1 MINSRGYA
9 IQHPTIDQ
17 ANLSFLIPYIS
28 KREYILYNP
37 IDIVCQVLY
46 KINMQINKITKGKK
60 MPEKRLTLNTEKRK
74 AIADVFQT
82 HFELNSPKY
91 ELHKKSIADYNEAR
105 TKMKVLAETVV
116 RHHQPQEDVETI
128 GRMISKYN
136 RSGGELY
143 EDNCFYFTA
152 PEKTETDSDGRINKI
167 IDEQHVKFSL
177 GEKFARSY
185 YRDEIK
191 AKGLNPD
198 FHVAIK
204 ENYDKRSPSYYTMES
219 QVNKFT
225 GHETSSNDNK
235 TDVSMKQ
242 EWENDFQ
249 LTTIGTSYCHSRM
262 FAVDQETYEMF
273 KMYNSLREQVIMAHQ
288 QLYEHVNGKM
298 EKLKLGLKSYRYF
311 DQAKDLADKLG
322 VALNEGILNESSSMA
337 LSVYSPTN
345 LADLLTDKVELT
357 REEKIV
363 MARRIMQETQAVN

>member
-1 MINSRGYA
+1 
-9 IQHPTIDQ
+9 
-17 ANLSFLIPYIS
+17 
-28 KREYILYNP
+28 
-37 IDIVCQVLY
+37 
-46 KINMQINKITKGKK
+46 
-60 MPEKRLTLNTEKRK
+60 MPEKRLTLNSEKRK
-74 AIADVFQT
+74 AIADVFQD

-116 RHHQPQEDVETI
+116 RHHQPQEDVDTI
-128 GRMISKYN
+128 RSMIKKYSS
-136 RSGGELY
+136 SGGALY
-143 EDNCFYFTA
+143 DDNCFYFTA
-152 PEKTETDSDGRINKI
+152 PPRNETDDEGKTRELV
-167 IDEQHVKFSL
+167 DEQHVKFDL

-225 GHETSSNDNK
+225 GHENSSNDNK
-235 TDVSMKQ
+235 TTLSLKD
-242 EWENDFQ
+242 EWEKDFQ
-249 LTTIGTSYCHSRM
+249 LTTIGSSYCHSRM
-262 FAVDQETYEMF
+262 FAVDQETFEMF
-273 KMYNSLREQVIMAHQ
+273 KMYNSLREQVIMAHE
-288 QLYEHVNGKM
+288 QLYSHVNGKM
-298 EKLKLGLKSYRYF
+298 DKLKLGLKSYRYF
-311 DQAKDLADKLG
+311 DQAKALADKLG
-322 VALNEGILNESSSMA
+322 IVLNEGILNESSSMA

>member
-1 MINSRGYA
+1 MQNN
-9 IQHPTIDQ
+9 
-17 ANLSFLIPYIS
+17 NL
-28 KREYILYNP
+28 
-37 IDIVCQVLY
+37 
-46 KINMQINKITKGKK
+46 TKGN
-60 MPEKRLTLNTEKRK
+60 MTEKRLTLNTEKRK

-116 RHHQPQEDVETI
+116 RHHQPQEDVDTI
-128 GRMISKYN
+128 RSMIKKYSS
-136 RSGGELY
+136 SGGELY
-143 EDNCFYFTA
+143 NDNCFYFTA
-152 PEKTETDSDGRINKI
+152 PPRNETDSEGKTRELV
-167 IDEQHVKFSL
+167 DEEHVKFEL
-177 GEKFARSY
+177 GDKFARSY

-225 GHETSSNDNK
+225 GHENSSNDNK
-235 TDVSMKQ
+235 TTLSYKD
-242 EWENDFQ
+242 EWEKDFQ
-249 LTTIGTSYCHSRM
+249 LTTIGSSYCHSRM
-262 FAVDQETYEMF
+262 FAVDQETFEMF
-273 KMYNSLREQVIMAHQ
+273 KMYNSLREQVIMAHE
-288 QLYEHVNGKM
+288 QLFEHINGKM
-298 EKLKLGLKSYRYF
+298 DKLKLGLKSYRYF

-345 LADLLTDKVELT
+345 LADLLTDTVEQT
-357 REEKIV
+357 REEKIAIARAV
-363 MARRIMQETQAVN
+363 MQQATVN

>member
-1 MINSRGYA
+1 
-9 IQHPTIDQ
+9 
-17 ANLSFLIPYIS
+17 
-28 KREYILYNP
+28 
-37 IDIVCQVLY
+37 
-46 KINMQINKITKGKK
+46 
-60 MPEKRLTLNTEKRK
+60 MPEKRLTLNSEKRK
-74 AIADVFQT
+74 AIADVFQD

-116 RHHQPQEDVETI
+116 RHHQPQEDVDTI
-128 GRMISKYN
+128 RSMIKKYSS
-136 RSGGELY
+136 SGGALY
-143 EDNCFYFTA
+143 DDNCFYFTA
-152 PEKTETDSDGRINKI
+152 PPRNETDDEGKTRELV
-167 IDEQHVKFSL
+167 DEQHVKFDL

-225 GHETSSNDNK
+225 GHENSSNDNK
-235 TDVSMKQ
+235 TTLSLKD
-242 EWENDFQ
+242 EWEKDFQ
-249 LTTIGTSYCHSRM
+249 LTTIGSSYCHSRM
-262 FAVDQETYEMF
+262 FAVDQETFEMF
-273 KMYNSLREQVIMAHQ
+273 KMYNSLREQVIMAHE
-288 QLYEHVNGKM
+288 QLYSHVNGKM

-311 DQAKDLADKLG
+311 DQAKALADKLG
-322 VALNEGILNESSSMA
+322 IVLNEGILNESSSMA

>member
-1 MINSRGYA
+1 MQNNN
-9 IQHPTIDQ
+9 QP
-17 ANLSFLIPYIS
+17 
-28 KREYILYNP
+28 KE
-37 IDIVCQVLY
+37 
-46 KINMQINKITKGKK
+46 NMT
-60 MPEKRLTLNTEKRK
+60 EKRLTLNTEKRK

-116 RHHQPQEDVETI
+116 RHHQPQEDVDTI
-128 GRMISKYN
+128 RSMIKKYSS
-136 RSGGELY
+136 SGGALY
-143 EDNCFYFTA
+143 DDNCFYFTA
-152 PEKTETDSDGRINKI
+152 PPRNETDSEGHTRELV
-167 IDEQHVKFSL
+167 DEEHVKFSL

-225 GHETSSNDNK
+225 GHENSSNDNK
-235 TDVSMKQ
+235 TEMSYKD
-242 EWENDFQ
+242 EWEKDFQ
-249 LTTIGTSYCHSRM
+249 LTTIGSSYCHSRM
-262 FAVDQETYEMF
+262 FAVDQETFEMF

-288 QLYEHVNGKM
+288 QLFEHINGKM
-298 EKLKLGLKSYRYF
+298 DKLKLGLKSYRYF

-345 LADLLTDKVELT
+345 LADLLTDKVEQT
-357 REEKIV
+357 REEKIAIARAV
-363 MARRIMQETQAVN
+363 MQQATVN